1 MQSAAPKNFSDRF
14 IVNWFI
20 MAEQLESYAP
30 QPYASRQY
38 SGTSELL
45 GLKTVN

>member
-1 MQSAAPKNFSDRF
+1 
-14 IVNWFI
+14 